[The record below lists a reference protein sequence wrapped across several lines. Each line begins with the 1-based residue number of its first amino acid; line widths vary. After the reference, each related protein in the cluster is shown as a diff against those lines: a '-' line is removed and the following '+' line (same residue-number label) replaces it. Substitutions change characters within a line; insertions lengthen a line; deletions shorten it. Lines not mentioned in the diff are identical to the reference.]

1 MSDAVSALQ
10 GASFK
15 GQVAIRE
22 NGLRGMITLRG
33 DLSSEAVKAAASK
46 VAGVEF
52 PGQRGANC
60 SGESGLCWM
69 SPDELLILLPH
80 TGVAKALGAIGTA
93 LKGEHHLAV
102 DVSDARASF
111 TLEGDGAAIRN
122 VLAKLTPADLRPGA
136 LPVGE
141 MRRTRLAQVAAAMW
155 FHEEG
160 RAEVICFRSV
170 AEYVWG
176 LLVNAAE
183 PGSEAGYFG

>member
-1 MSDAVSALQ
+1 MSDRVSALD

-15 GQVAIRE
+15 GQVSVRE

-33 DLSSEAVKAAASK
+33 DLASEALRAVAAEVTRQGFADR
-46 VAGVEF
+46 
-52 PGQRGANC
+52 RGAHC
-60 SGESGLCWM
+60 AGETGLCWM
-69 SPDELLILLPH
+69 SPDELLILVPH
-80 TGVAKALGAIGTA
+80 GEVAGALSTIGTA

-111 TLEGDGAAIRN
+111 TLEGEGAAIRN

-141 MRRTRLAQVAAAMW
+141 MRRTRLAQVAAAVW
-155 FHEEG
+155 FPGEG
-160 RAEVICFRSV
+160 RAEVVCFRSA

-176 LLVNAAE
+176 LLVNASE
-183 PGSEAGYFG
+183 PGSEVGFF